1 MSLLTGHGE
10 TTNNPVLGHTSIAP
24 RVATSKLIFC
34 TIPTLN
40 PPQRLA
46 HRKVLGGYGCGGDK
60 FKSSLLR
67 HCRFEPPRRCTAGVD
82 RMHPN
87 LTHHPALVGR
97 GKGEI
102 GTGKLCISNKILGER
117 TDPIK
122 SQRLYYTRRLS
133 PVGADLQK
141 NLIPSKKSRSH
152 IEVAG
157 SAGFKAQRYAKTPPI
172 LLTGVALSSLIRLF
186 RVKLFQPCLTVWNDN
201 TAKIFRDYLKQT
213 VTVVQFASNSQ
224 KYIVELR
231 GSLTAIGYC
240 NSLTEDPGMKAT
252 INRDLEIRTKT
263 LAGLV
268 DLQTSYA
275 SRDTALTRKALIQ
288 N

>member
-1 MSLLTGHGE
+1 MPCRCRSY
-10 TTNNPVLGHTSIAP
+10 AP
-24 RVATSKLIFC
+24 R
-34 TIPTLN
+34 LN
-40 PPQRLA
+40 PSP
-46 HRKVLGGYGCGGDK
+46 V
-60 FKSSLLR
+60 
-67 HCRFEPPRRCTAGVD
+67 
-82 RMHPN
+82 
-87 LTHHPALVGR
+87 LVGR

-201 TAKIFRDYLKQT
+201 TAKIFRDYLEQT

-240 NSLTEDPGMKAT
+240 KSLTQDPGKKAT
-252 INRDLEIRTKT
+252 INRHLEIRTKT

-268 DLQTSYA
+268 DLQTAYA
-275 SRDTALTRKALIQ
+275 SQDTALARKALMQIEEDRKADRAFSEQ
-288 N
+288 MIARTRAAGFDPGKDLDGQPNLDRTLGILKSPSGS